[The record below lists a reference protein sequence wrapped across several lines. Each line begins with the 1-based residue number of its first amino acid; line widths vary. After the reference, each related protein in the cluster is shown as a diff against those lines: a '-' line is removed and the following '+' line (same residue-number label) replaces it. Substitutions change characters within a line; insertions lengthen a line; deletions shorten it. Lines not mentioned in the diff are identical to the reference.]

1 MYHVHDL
8 FIMKTFVKY
17 EIPISYF
24 QVMVKVKVVL
34 STKTMQM
41 YELIIIQILPFYSL
55 LRVGQY
61 LQIRL
66 ISQYK
71 TDKIANV
78 VVVVV
83 FIK

>member
-24 QVMVKVKVVL
+24 KVMVKVKVVL